1 MIRNKKILLG
11 LFLILPMLGCAQ
23 IKDTNKNEVEKV
35 YNKWQQAT
43 YASLNDSLSEIIQAG
58 ADSLSVMQYTLPI
71 FKNYITDWRSECFH
85 AFKDKGFEPFIGLYS
100 SDLLVVEILREDHS
114 HTKVMHIIDEKTEK
128 KYSFVRSHMTDNK
141 TNVYEEAVSDTAINF
156 IEEFVSDF
164 NYKRG
169 WRSYTGV
176 ITYIK
181 KGNFNSIPLLYLS
194 EADIKSLN
202 SYELG
207 LQ

>member
-1 MIRNKKILLG
+1 MSKKYLLS
-11 LFLILPMLGCAQ
+11 LFLLLPMFGYAQ

-35 YNKWQQAT
+35 FNKWQQAT
-43 YASLNDSLSEIIQAG
+43 YTSLNDSLNEIIQAG

-100 SDLLVVEILREDHS
+100 SDFLVVEILREDHS

-128 KYSFVRSHMTDNK
+128 KYSFVRSCMTNNE
-141 TNVYEEAVSDTAINF
+141 TNVYEETASNTLTEF
-156 IEEFVSDF
+156 IEDF
-164 NYKRG
+164 TTDFDYKEG
-169 WRSYTGV
+169 GRSYTGV

-181 KGNFNSIPLLYLS
+181 KGNFNGIPLLYLS
-194 EADIKSLN
+194 DADIEKLN
-202 SYELG
+202 AHGLG